1 MNIFTLWVRKMRL
14 GEVGGLLVESWS
26 CPPGRAGAGFASPV
40 LRPGLSIA
48 APCSHKPNAIK
59 VHVKI
64 RSKQTKKQHCDQEK
78 RGRIHGSE
86 RSTLPR

>member
-14 GEVGGLLVESWS
+14 GEVGGLLVESQS

-64 RSKQTKKQHCDQEK
+64 RLKQTNKSNIVIKK
-78 RGRIHGSE
+78 RGEGFTGLNSQ
-86 RSTLPR
+86 P